1 MLGVLVGVEYV
12 LSGVE
17 PDGVQTFDEI
27 AAPKGALGHLQGSG
41 LMDLLLKG

>member
-17 PDGVQTFDEI
+17 PDGVEKLLD
-27 AAPKGALGHLQGSG
+27 PPPCGARPVAHTG
-41 LMDLLLKG
+41 MYK